1 MIVVDAKDSILGRV
15 SSFVAKQALKGE
27 DVSVVN
33 CNQIIISGS
42 KKNIQKEFEEKRA
55 RFGSSQKGPIHN
67 KASCE
72 KIVKR
77 AIRGML
83 PDHREGRGRV
93 AFKKIKCYNEV
104 PKEFEESEKV
114 IVANKKTPKFSY
126 LKEFTRKWA

>member
-27 DVSVVN
+27 EVAVVN

-42 KKNIQKEFEEKRA
+42 KKNIEKEFKEKRS

-67 KASCE
+67 KSSCE

-77 AIRGML
+77 AVRGML
-83 PDHREGRGRV
+83 PDHREGRGRI

-104 PKEFEESEKV
+104 PKELEQVEKV
-114 IVANKKTPKFSY
+114 VIANKKTPKFNY
-126 LKEFTRKWA
+126 LKEFTRK